1 MARWPPRPAG
11 RPTILANPAALL
23 GSIPGSTRP
32 GQVDPGIDPARTDES
47 RDPSQAADGKRS
59 SASGTN
65 GAYYAIR
72 LAAVRG
78 HAPIAV
84 ETSGDYDALDRL
96 GGRPEPRR
104 AVSAKKFGFFV
115 GVGVG

>member
-47 RDPSQAADGKRS
+47 RDPSQGADGKRS

-78 HAPIAV
+78 HTPIAV

-96 GGRPEPRR
+96 GGRRE
-104 AVSAKKFGFFV
+104 AVRGGAAKKIRAFRGYRL
-115 GVGVG
+115 